1 MISTLFEPGEIIRR
15 RKELGLTQQK
25 LAELSGL
32 SLRTVI
38 RLEHAENK
46 RGGTIYTL
54 SQIAKALET
63 ARQDS
68 CTNCQ
73 EGAYSSKPKAEPI
86 MEDTD
91 ER

>member
-1 MISTLFEPGEIIRR
+1 MISTLFEPGEIIRW
-15 RKELGLTQQK
+15 RKELDLTQQK

-63 ARQDS
+63 ARRERYA
-68 CTNCQ
+68 NRQ
-73 EGAYSSKPKAEPI
+73 EGVYSSEPEAEPI